1 MINDRLLFLTAVP
14 FLYPPA
20 RGEKVGNS
28 FLSGVLDRR
37 HAGEAG
43 LGPSMYIKSYRILS
57 ISNKRVKRPI
67 WQAVRTQSSKLQ
79 TLQPSTRLASLA
91 FICSGQPE

>member
-1 MINDRLLFLTAVP
+1 MINDRLCYLTAVP

-37 HAGEAG
+37 HAGEARSG
-43 LGPSMYIKSYRILS
+43 TEYVYKILPHPV
-57 ISNKRVKRPI
+57 NLKQEGEK
-67 WQAVRTQSSKLQ
+67 A
-79 TLQPSTRLASLA
+79 RLASRARHKVRSSNHFGL
-91 FICSGQPE
+91 QPISLV

>member
-37 HAGEAG
+37 HAGKAG

-67 WQAVRTQSSKLQ
+67 WQAVQTQSSKLQ
-79 TLQPSTRLASLA
+79 IL
-91 FICSGQPE
+91 